1 MWRRYCKRD
10 FMIPAE
16 LIPSFLFYAFV
27 SGITPGPANLSSL
40 SMALRH
46 GRRDAIHQWYRLFVG
61 YATVALLSVFVCY
74 FIGTVFEQHVKTL
87 SLIGVFYIVWLSF
100 KLFKEAFFPQHSET
114 DGKVKGTFITG
125 LLIQLTNVKIM
136 VFCVTAISIYV
147 LPYNADLSSLLLC
160 GLLLPFTGPVCNLA
174 WLFAGVVLKRFFGK
188 YHKTINI
195 LMGLLL
201 LFCAASILDIL

>member
-1 MWRRYCKRD
+1 
-10 FMIPAE
+10 
-16 LIPSFLFYAFV
+16 
-27 SGITPGPANLSSL
+27 
-40 SMALRH
+40 
-46 GRRDAIHQWYRLFVG
+46 
-61 YATVALLSVFVCY
+61 
-74 FIGTVFEQHVKTL
+74 
-87 SLIGVFYIVWLSF
+87 
-100 KLFKEAFFPQHSET
+100 
-114 DGKVKGTFITG
+114 
-125 LLIQLTNVKIM
+125 M